1 METCDFWKRLFTAQ
15 GRLTR
20 KPYILWILLV
30 NIVCTAVIWGS
41 AILLGGSLDH
51 AAASVIR
58 MMSHYFLGMYPGME
72 FLWIGILFGLIFVV
86 ISIPCLVLVIQLT
99 IRRFHDLNRSG
110 WFTVGVYCPIVNIFL
125 IIYLLFF
132 KGTAGKNR
140 FGDDPLSSEDD

>member
-1 METCDFWKRLFTAQ
+1 METCGFEKRLFTAQ
-15 GRLTR
+15 GRLNR

-41 AILLGGSLDH
+41 AILLVGSLDD
-51 AAASVIR
+51 AGASAVR
-58 MMSHYFLGMYPGME
+58 TLSHYFQGMYPGME
-72 FLWIGILFGLIFVV
+72 HLWIGILFGGVFVV
-86 ISIPCLVLVIQLT
+86 MSIPCLVLVVQLT

-132 KGTAGKNR
+132 KGTAGRNR
-140 FGDDPLSSEDD
+140 FGDDPLASADD